1 MTDIIT
7 VKKAILDILKA
18 DSTLQNLL
26 GKDKYGNIPIYHSF
40 IQHRIHKPCITIEDV
55 SDQGEVSSLN
65 DAYDGTYRFEW
76 HFAIIQIDCWSS
88 NGPEERDQ
96 IQKAVQKCLLNDSNQ
111 QALRSNGI
119 IYLQEPS
126 IRALDEMDVKPPLWR
141 KSLRYR
147 VFYILDS

>member
-7 VKKAILDILKA
+7 VKKAILDVLKA

-65 DAYDGTYRFEW
+65 DAYDGTYRYPLT
-76 HFAIIQIDCWSS
+76 SS
-88 NGPEERDQ
+88 P
-96 IQKAVQKCLLNDSNQ
+96 
-111 QALRSNGI
+111 
-119 IYLQEPS
+119 
-126 IRALDEMDVKPPLWR
+126 
-141 KSLRYR
+141 
-147 VFYILDS
+147 